1 MIQMNK
7 QIVHLV
13 VLFVLFGCLA
23 NTGCQNDRGRLEAF
37 LQTPRSPVS
46 GVEYIVLP
54 PDVLA
59 LSSQRITEI
68 NGLTQ
73 TVRPDGKIVLPLL
86 GEIYVAGKTPKQIEE
101 AILEAS
107 KEYYKKSDVVVD
119 VSQYNSQKYYVF
131 GQVSRPGPFR
141 WTGCDTLLDVLAA
154 SQPTKLAWPE
164 KIQITRA
171 PQPTKGGYLVT
182 GSKKELEKMED
193 EYEAAGLTE
202 AGSNVIIVDLKRMIE
217 KGDLSQNILLLP
229 DDVVNVP
236 PNPLAAVGLAV
247 QMLLFPVNPVLQAA
261 RLPYEAEYAVD
272 PQKRYEDSRSR

>member
-1 MIQMNK
+1 MK
-7 QIVHLV
+7 KTVGFYL
-13 VLFVLFGCLA
+13 LFVLLSMVPSGCL
-23 NTGCQNDRGRLEAF
+23 DRGRLEAF
-37 LQTPRSPVS
+37 LREPRSPVA

-54 PDVLA
+54 PDTLS
-59 LSSQRITEI
+59 LSSLHITEI
-68 NGLTQ
+68 NGILQ
-73 TVRPDGKIVLPLL
+73 QVRPDGKIVLPLL
-86 GEIYVAGKTPKQIEE
+86 GEIYVAGKTPKEIEE

-107 KEYYKKSDVVVD
+107 GAYYKKADVTVV

-141 WTGCDTLLDVLAA
+141 WTGCDTLLDVLAV
-154 SQPTKLAWPE
+154 SQPTNLAWPE
-164 KIQITRA
+164 RIQITRA

-182 GSKKELEKMED
+182 GSEEEREKQEE

-236 PNPLAAVGLAV
+236 PNPFAAVGLALQTV
-247 QMLLFPVNPVLQAA
+247 LFPTRPVIEAA
-261 RLPYEAEYAVD
+261 RMPYEVEYAVD
-272 PQKRYEDSRSR
+272 PQKRYDRYRD